1 MISSHISAFDFEHL
15 LALSPSD
22 GLGASHA
29 PSTQSS
35 SPTLL
40 RVASTSLV
48 MHHSVYFHRRS
59 SPLFHSLLSYEASST
74 VISSSIAS
82 CGNSSSLLS
91 VSIGMT
97 HHEFQSS
104 IHGIKSY
111 VFSRLHYSLVVWFP
125 STNTLSAV
133 PYFLRI
139 ISPHREQSIY
149 CDFRSSF
156 SATWI
161 QSSTEV
167 IFWIFITD
175 ISCLLFH
182 LLQTLPFR
190 VNEYLCGEMISHSC
204 QRIQQ

>member
-1 MISSHISAFDFEHL
+1 MVSFHQHSSA
-15 LALSPSD
+15 
-22 GLGASHA
+22 
-29 PSTQSS
+29 Q
-35 SPTLL
+35 
-40 RVASTSLV
+40 
-48 MHHSVYFHRRS
+48 
-59 SPLFHSLLSYEASST
+59 
-74 VISSSIAS
+74 
-82 CGNSSSLLS
+82 
-91 VSIGMT
+91 
-97 HHEFQSS
+97 
-104 IHGIKSY
+104 
-111 VFSRLHYSLVVWFP
+111 
-125 STNTLSAV
+125 
-133 PYFLRI
+133 YFLRI

-204 QRIQQ
+204 QRIQQWRIVCQQQGLANRTVLLLPDSYAKRSVLNSLPALHVRKLIRRAPTRKYCDVLRQECPPSRIW